1 MTDLMR
7 YLAALLLSLRVLSPA
22 LHAAP
27 ALDPDLRMVMLHN
40 GLNPIDVD
48 SDGHADIVVVA
59 NRENYNAHGF
69 EATSIYIWAA
79 ATKHEPE
86 RLQIVEV
93 QPAPR
98 KEHDGPD
105 EVLVLKSGGGADG
118 LLTDFRLFVDAVHH
132 TAVIIIANREFGA
145 SFYDSQPVEFEYF
158 KLTRNEEGEVGLP
171 VLYFK
176 SYKKSVSKG
185 AHRDVNEAFKSELG
199 ITSDGRHPPG
209 E

>member
-1 MTDLMR
+1 MK
-7 YLAALLLSLRVLSPA
+7 YLTAFLISVCLLSPT
-22 LHAAP
+22 LHAVP
-27 ALDPDLRMVMLHN
+27 ELDPDLKMVMLHN

-48 SDGHADIVVVA
+48 SDGRADMVVVA

-69 EATSIYIWAA
+69 EATSIYIWATA
-79 ATKHEPE
+79 ARGEPE

-105 EVLVLKSGGGADG
+105 ELLVLKSGGGADG

-132 TAVIIIANREFGA
+132 TAVIIIANRKFGE
-145 SFYDSQPVEFEYF
+145 SFYDSQPVELEYF
-158 KLTRNEEGEVGLP
+158 KLTRNEECEVGLP

-176 SYKKSVSKG
+176 SYKKSMSKDP
-185 AHRDVNEAFKSELG
+185 HRDVNEAFKSELG
-199 ITSDGRHPPG
+199 IASDGRHPSEG